1 MISNLTDKSRVAFY
15 GHRGSF
21 SEEAAFKLC
30 GAECDLVPRST
41 FDRLFSSINEKLA
54 DSILT
59 PIENSLAGTVMRP
72 LDLIPESNLTIKAE
86 IIIRVSLHLIV
97 CPGASFEEINSVES
111 HPTALAQCKNFFAA
125 YPQIKS
131 VAAEDTAGSVAR
143 VIQNGDRTRAA
154 VASNRAAEIYG
165 GSILRSC
172 LEDDPENY
180 TRFVLLA
187 RERSDSPENADI
199 LSIFVKPARR
209 PGALNRALETFIRRG
224 INFIKIEP
232 RPVKG
237 ELWQYGFYLDLE
249 ASIEDSA
256 VVEALAELRECAAE
270 VRVLGCYRKAQI
282 E

>member
-1 MISNLTDKSRVAFY
+1 MKNLTDKSRVAFY

-21 SEEAAFKLC
+21 SEEAALKLC
-30 GAECDLVPRST
+30 GAECELVPIST
-41 FDRLFSSINEKLA
+41 FDRLFSSIDEKLA

-59 PIENSLAGTVMRP
+59 PIENSLAGSVMRP
-72 LDLIPESNLTIKAE
+72 LDLIQESNLAIIAE
-86 IIIRVSLHLIV
+86 ITIRVRLHLIV

-111 HPTALAQCKNFFAA
+111 HPTALAQCENFFAA
-125 YPQIKS
+125 HPQIMS

-143 VIQNGDRTRAA
+143 VIQNADRTRAA
-154 VASNRAAEIYG
+154 VASKRAAEIYG

-172 LEDDPENY
+172 LEDDRENY

-187 RERSDSPENADI
+187 RPGSDLPENADK
-199 LSIFVKPARR
+199 LSLFVKLPVRT
-209 PGALNRALETFIRRG
+209 GALNRALEMFIRRG

-237 ELWQYGFYLDLE
+237 EPWQYSFYLDLE
-249 ASIEDSA
+249 TSIEDEE